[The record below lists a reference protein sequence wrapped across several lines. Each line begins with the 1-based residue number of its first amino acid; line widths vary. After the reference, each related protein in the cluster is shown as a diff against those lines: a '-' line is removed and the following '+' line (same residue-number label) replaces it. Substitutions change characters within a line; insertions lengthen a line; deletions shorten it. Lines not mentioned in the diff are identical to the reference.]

1 MNPNPI
7 FCSDCPHGKPEI
19 VCGNGITEPPYLR
32 LIRCPFETEY
42 YKYPDDECNHK
53 EEKKKGSKIMK
64 SKWKV
69 TYNPMMESKPYA
81 VVRLR
86 NTSECEHSGNRE
98 YGSEYMASREEAQ
111 AIADKLNAEEN
122 QHYTAK
128 AETAHD

>member
-1 MNPNPI
+1 MADYLLI
-7 FCSDCPHGKPEI
+7 F
-19 VCGNGITEPPYLR
+19 GIGLAAASLFLLASAVMEMVMDFAVSVVR
-32 LIRCPFETEY
+32 KC
-42 YKYPDDECNHK
+42 HK

-98 YGSEYMASREEAQ
+98 YGSEYMATREEAQ

-128 AETAHD
+128 AETADD